1 MRARFAFP
9 MQGTG
14 RGIAA
19 APESMPSTNDVAVPR
34 ARAGARALARPS
46 GGAGRRTGPG
56 RATRGRDAGVVCP
69 AISA

>member
-19 APESMPSTNDVAVPR
+19 APESSPATNGAAPP
-34 ARAGARALARPS
+34 ARAGRARDRPS
-46 GGAGRRTGPG
+46 ASRGLRAAPG
-56 RATRGRDAGVVCP
+56 RATRGRAAAADGA
-69 AISA
+69 AIRA